1 MDILKVHLS
10 KSKNTVGL
18 GRNLR
23 EVDVRMSFVQD
34 SALSVDWCDV
44 ARVTIDVLPDV
55 ALLEI
60 FDYYLDDERQIELW
74 HTLVHVC
81 RKWRIIVFGSPRRL
95 NLRLRCIPRTPVME
109 MLDIWPPLPI
119 VLTVLNTK
127 ISVIDNVL
135 AALEHSDRICELF
148 FHNNPRWQLEEVLAA
163 MQRPFQAL
171 TRLHLHF
178 QPGREVA
185 PVVPASFLGGST
197 PRLQRLSLH
206 CIPFPA
212 LPNLLLSATHLVDL
226 GLWRIPHS
234 GYFSPE
240 AMVTGLSVLTS
251 LQNLV
256 IDFKSPRS
264 RPDRK
269 SRRPPLHTRTLLPVL
284 TKLQFHG
291 VVEYFED
298 LVARIDAPLL
308 DRLHITFYNQDIFD
322 TSQSTQFISRTPKF
336 KGHDEARV
344 VFSYWGGS
352 VTLSRTQTS
361 DGRLHLTML
370 GSPSDRQLSSLA
382 QVCSSSFPQAPFP
395 VVEHL
400 YILDNRYLRPYWP
413 DEIET
418 DQWLRLLH
426 PFSAVK
432 GLHISRE
439 LTPRIA
445 PALKVLVGE
454 RATEVLPALQTLF
467 LEETLQSGPVQET
480 IGQFVAAR
488 QLADHPVAV
497 CRWERKGT
505 RFED

>member
-1 MDILKVHLS
+1 MIDGHFE
-10 KSKNTVGL
+10 GL
-18 GRNLR
+18 LAEKQAHRGAGKEFTGGR
-23 EVDVRMSFVQD
+23 SP
-34 SALSVDWCDV
+34 
-44 ARVTIDVLPDV
+44 VTIDILPDV

-60 FDYYLDDERQIELW
+60 FDYYVGDERQIEVW

-81 RKWRIIVFGSPRRL
+81 RKWRAIVFGSPRRL
-95 NLRLRCIPRTPVME
+95 NLRLRCVPRTPVRE
-109 MLDIWPPLPI
+109 TLDIWPPLPI
-119 VLTVLNTK
+119 VLVVLNTK
-127 ISVIDNVL
+127 ISVIDNIL
-135 AALEHSDRICELF
+135 AALEHNDRICDLF

-178 QPGREVA
+178 QPGRETREEA
-185 PVVPASFLGGST
+185 PVIPASFLGAST

-206 CIPFPA
+206 SIPFPA

-240 AMVTGLSVLTS
+240 ALVTGLSVLTS
-251 LQNLV
+251 LRSLV
-256 IDFKSPRS
+256 IDFKSLRS
-264 RPDRK
+264 RPDRR
-269 SRRPPLHTRTLLPVL
+269 SQRPPLQTRTLLPVL

-291 VVEYFED
+291 VVEYLED
-298 LVARIDAPLL
+298 LLARIDAPLL
-308 DRLHITFYNQDIFD
+308 DRLHITFYNQNIFD
-322 TSQSTQFISRTPKF
+322 TTQFTQFISRTPKF

-361 DGRLHLTML
+361 DGRLHLTIL
-370 GSPSDRQLSSLA
+370 CSPSDRQLSSLA
-382 QVCSSSFPQAPFP
+382 QVCSSSFPQAPFLA
-395 VVEHL
+395 VEHL

-413 DEIET
+413 DEFESG
-418 DQWLRLLH
+418 QWLGLLH
-426 PFSAVK
+426 PFTAVK

-439 LTPRIA
+439 LAPRIA
-445 PALKVLVGE
+445 PALQVLVGE

-467 LEETLQSGPVQET
+467 LETLQSGPVQET
-480 IGQFVAAR
+480 IGQFVTTR
-488 QLADHPVAV
+488 QLADRPIAV
-497 CRWERKGT
+497 CLWERKGT